1 MFLCDH
7 YRKFCTFSILY
18 LWNKFSGKWNSFSK
32 NWSINF
38 LFESTKI
45 ENASF
50 PYKTDI
56 SEAHVTTN
64 RIVSTK
70 WTYQK
75 ERSLA
80 SNYFIFLKNLFQFK
94 RTSYKEMIW
103 CTNDPN
109 AHIRT
114 FCRRWN
120 FIWRY
125 FFPVSIL
132 KRVQFYYLIV
142 RNWRSHWLIKFSFG
156 NIAADPSISTTGTIH
171 VRNTYLAAANIK
183 STQKC

>member
-1 MFLCDH
+1 MICE
-7 YRKFCTFSILY
+7 YKINGERRKNGV
-18 LWNKFSGKWNSFSK
+18 W
-32 NWSINF
+32 
-38 LFESTKI
+38 
-45 ENASF
+45 
-50 PYKTDI
+50 P
-56 SEAHVTTN
+56 VTTLYFW
-64 RIVSTK
+64 K
-70 WTYQK
+70 LCF
-75 ERSLA
+75 SL
-80 SNYFIFLKNLFQFK
+80 

-142 RNWRSHWLIKFSFG
+142 RNWRSHWFMKFSFG

-171 VRNTYLAAANIK
+171 VRNAYLAAANNAKVLKLCHPRKFNDKKYTKTCIREK
-183 STQKC
+183 RYMRKLI

>member
-1 MFLCDH
+1 MTIIGNFAPFQYFIFETNFLGNE
-7 YRKFCTFSILY
+7 IL
-18 LWNKFSGKWNSFSK
+18 FSK

-56 SEAHVTTN
+56 SEAHVTIN
-64 RIVSTK
+64 RMVSTK

-80 SNYFIFLKNLFQFK
+80 SKYFIFLKNLFQFK

-120 FIWRY
+120 FIWQY
-125 FFPVSIL
+125 FFPLSIL
-132 KRVQFYYLIV
+132 KRVQFYCLV
-142 RNWRSHWLIKFSFG
+142 VKNWRSHWLIKISSG
-156 NIAADPSISTTGTIH
+156 NIAADLSISTTGTMH
-171 VRNTYLAAANIK
+171 VRNFYLAANIK